1 MQQYENFYD
10 TVRSDS
16 FPAGNY
22 FRKYNNGRIPF
33 FKAFERC
40 NFTIQEFEQF
50 IFGLEGSPF
59 SKVWQSDQYGLKKPA
74 QEGVIPETAFAYE
87 AYEILVT
94 LYANR
99 KEFGGFMSMPEI
111 EAIEGGPTKECTE
124 WYVKVYYKPTC
135 SHIAK
140 LESYFLDKT
149 AVKVKTQNEISL
161 ISKDSD
167 GGLTTKV
174 FTLNVKEVDLA
185 LNYGDK
191 FPAIYNK
198 ILERLNTDND
208 KGIVLFHSVPGCGK
222 TSLIRHIVSQIK
234 SKEVIF
240 VPPYLVEVISSPD
253 FLPFLTDHPN
263 SIFVIEDAE
272 RVLLSRD
279 SGQGSSQG
287 VSTILNMGDGL
298 LSDCLNIQFICTFNT
313 AAENIDKAL
322 TRKGRLIADYKFEPL
337 SVEDS
342 NRLLKHLGKQT
353 VAKAPMTLADIYGAD
368 EEQIKAE
375 EKGTATIGFKRY

>member
-1 MQQYENFYD
+1 MQQYRQYYE
-10 TVRSDS
+10 TARIDS
-16 FPAGNY
+16 FPSGNY
-22 FRKYNNGRIPF
+22 FVDRNGGKIPLI
-33 FKAFERC
+33 KIFERC
-40 NFTIQEFEQF
+40 NFSLKEFEDF
-50 IFGLEGSPF
+50 IKIPKIWGNE
-59 SKVWQSDQYGLKKPA
+59 QYGFKKST
-74 QEGVIPETAFAYE
+74 EEEVVPEVAY
-87 AYEILVT
+87 AYASEDILIT
-94 LYANR
+94 LYNNR
-99 KEFGGFMSMPEI
+99 KSVGGFIGFSPVFES
-111 EAIEGGPTKECTE
+111 EHRPNKECTE
-124 WYVKVYYKPTC
+124 WFVKMYYNPYFERTKE
-135 SHIAK
+135 
-140 LESYFLDKT
+140 LERYFMSTLD
-149 AVKVKTQNEISL
+149 VKVKTKNEISL
-161 ISKDSD
+161 ISKDID
-167 GGLTTKV
+167 GGLVTKS